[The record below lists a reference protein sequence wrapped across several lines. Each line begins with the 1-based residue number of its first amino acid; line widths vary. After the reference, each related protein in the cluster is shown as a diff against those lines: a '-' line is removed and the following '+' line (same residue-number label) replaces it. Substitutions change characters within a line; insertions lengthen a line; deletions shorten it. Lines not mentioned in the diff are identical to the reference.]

1 MNKNTVIVLLRTNDG
16 KFVLKPF
23 AMNKFLL
30 PIFGVIMYSF
40 SGLFIG
46 LLIGLILDIR
56 FISKPENKKNKQ
68 TLENEIRLQSLMLA
82 VYIMQVCETFR
93 FISLDE
99 ILKRLGKILGTDFI
113 QPRRLFIQELS
124 RQKIQVTP
132 ICLHLVQIL
141 SLEKRTKLLADISGI
156 AVYKNIS
163 PQKLSHAMHTIGL
176 RLELST
182 AAINA
187 MISEVFVEEDGLKIY
202 FDVLGIS
209 PLSNFR
215 DTKKAYLTLVKKY
228 HPDMA
233 IHHSFTDQ
241 KILSDKFRKTKEA
254 YVIISKAKGWK

>member
-124 RQKIQVTP
+124 RQKIQFTP